1 MLSQFLLL
9 FILIFPMAG
18 ALAGWL
24 IGRKHEKARNL
35 FGVVLNLVEFAAVC
49 LLSLYLKNG
58 PIYVVIPDIMGEGLY
73 LKLDDFRYIF
83 VFLTSFIWLLVTY
96 YSTQYLIKYKNRNRY
111 FAFFTLTLSSTVGVF
126 ISQDLLNLFTFFELM
141 SFSSYLLVIHDE
153 DKYAHKAGASY
164 IAAAVIGGLFLL
176 MGLFLLYDYAGT
188 LNIDLLPGRIE
199 HMGVIRY
206 VIAALMLVGFGV
218 KAGMLPLHVW
228 LPQAYA
234 AAPSSASAVLS
245 GILSKTGVFG
255 IILISVVIMKGDLYI
270 SSALLF
276 LGLMTML
283 TGGLLAVFQKN
294 LKRILAFSS
303 MGQIGYIIT
312 GIGLIGLLEDHGAI
326 AVYGTLLHIINHSL
340 FKVLLFLS
348 AGVIYLTLNEM
359 NINLLRGF
367 GRNKHLLK
375 LTFFIGLLGITGVP
389 GFSGFASKSLLHEA
403 LVEAQ
408 HIYDSKLLWGAEI
421 LFIAC
426 SALTVVYMLKIF
438 ITVFV
443 ENNADYYGQ
452 YKKYMNIRGLI
463 PPVILSACVVLLG
476 FMPELVWGR
485 ITKSLIYL
493 TDYKGTFEFNLYTAE
508 NIYSSAMTLAIGT
521 AAFVLILR
529 KFFRKQVEGQWVY
542 FNPIP
547 DNFNLED
554 ILYIPLG
561 KMLYRSGLAVFSV
574 IDSAILKPTEWIAA
588 GIKYIS
594 EIKIKKRYENYM
606 GEFLQKLFTR
616 KTASIAKLP
625 AVEKPAAEKPAPD
638 KMIEENLGM
647 VFQRLR
653 YRFNSIIYGI
663 FIFAIVLVLILFIL
677 VSNQV

>member
-9 FILIFPMAG
+9 FILIFPMVG

-24 IGRKHEKARNL
+24 IGRKHERVRNL
-35 FGVVLNLVEFAAVC
+35 FGIAVNLVEFAVVC
-49 LLSLYLKNG
+49 LLSVYLKNG
-58 PIYVVIPDIMGEGLY
+58 PIYVVIPDIMGEGLF

-83 VFLTSFIWLLVTY
+83 VFLTSFIWLLTTY

-111 FAFFTLTLSSTVGVF
+111 FAFFTLTLSSTVGIF

-141 SFSSYLLVIHDE
+141 SLSSYLLVIHDE
-153 DKYAHKAGASY
+153 DQYAHKAGASY
-164 IAAAVIGGLFLL
+164 ITAAIIGGLFLL

-199 HMGVIRY
+199 NMGAIRY

-218 KAGMLPLHVW
+218 KAGMMPLHVW

-255 IILISVVIMKGDLYI
+255 IILVSVVIMKGDIYI
-270 SSALLF
+270 SATLLF

-283 TGGLLAVFQKN
+283 TGGLLAVCQKH

-303 MGQIGYIIT
+303 MSQIGYIIV
-312 GIGLIGLLEDHGAI
+312 GIGLIGLLKEHSAI

-348 AGVIYLTLNEM
+348 AGVIYMTLREM
-359 NINLLRGF
+359 NINVLRGF
-367 GRNKHLLK
+367 GKNKHLLK
-375 LTFFIGLLGITGVP
+375 LTFFVGLLGMTGVP
-389 GFSGFASKSLLHEA
+389 GFSGFTSKSLLHEA

-408 HIYDSKLLWGAEI
+408 HIYDSRLLWGAEI
-421 LFIAC
+421 LFVVC

-443 ENNADYYGQ
+443 ENNAEYYGQ
-452 YKKYMNIRGLI
+452 YKKYMNIRELI
-463 PPVILSACVVLLG
+463 PPIILSLCVVLVSFIPGPVLSSIS
-476 FMPELVWGR
+476 R
-485 ITKSLIYL
+485 ALIYL
-493 TDYKGTFEFNLYTAE
+493 SDHQGALEIKVYTMQ
-508 NIYSSAMTLAIGT
+508 NIYSAVVTLAIG
-521 AAFVLILR
+521 AGAFILVLR
-529 KFFRKQVEGQWVY
+529 KFCRKQTEGEWVY

-547 DNFNLED
+547 DSLNLED
-554 ILYIPLG
+554 VLYIPLG
-561 KMLYRSGLAVFSV
+561 KVMYWSGLAVFSV
-574 IDSAILKPTEWIAA
+574 IDSAVLKPTEWVAA

-606 GEFLQKLFTR
+606 GEFLQQLFTR
-616 KTASIAKLP
+616 KATSIAKP
-625 AVEKPAAEKPAPD
+625 PAAEKPASD
-638 KMIEENLGM
+638 KIIEENLGM
-647 VFQRLR
+647 MFQRLR

-663 FIFAIVLVLILFIL
+663 FIFAIALVLILFIM
-677 VSNQV
+677 VFNQVT